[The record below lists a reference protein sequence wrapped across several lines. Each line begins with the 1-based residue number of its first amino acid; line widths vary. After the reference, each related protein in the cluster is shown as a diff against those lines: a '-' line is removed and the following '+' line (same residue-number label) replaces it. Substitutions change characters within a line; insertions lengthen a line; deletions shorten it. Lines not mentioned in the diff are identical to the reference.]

1 MSFRGSF
8 VALAT
13 PFRNGAIDYTAFS
26 GLVERQ
32 ISAGSHGLVVA
43 GTTGESATLEPSEYR
58 ALIEFTRGA
67 VRGRRPVLI
76 GVGTNAT
83 RETERRAQI
92 AESAGADGLLVVTP
106 YYNRPGQRG
115 LQAHFARVARATR
128 LPIVLYNIPKRT
140 GCDLEPDTA
149 AALAATHP
157 NIVAIKE
164 TVCTKERFGALIG
177 AGLAVFTGEDGFLAD
192 GMQWGAS
199 GAISVIGNLRPAQTA
214 ELVRCAAPDGDHD
227 RAAALV
233 EELAPL
239 VDALGLESNPAPLK
253 HALAALGLTTGE
265 LRLPLVSVTEETA
278 RVIEERLGS

>member
-1 MSFRGSF
+1 MSLQGSY

-13 PFRNGAIDYTAFS
+13 PFRDGAIDYSAFS
-26 GLVERQ
+26 GLIERQ
-32 ISAGSHGLVVA
+32 VAARSDGLVVA
-43 GTTGESATLEPSEYR
+43 GTTGESATLDSAEYR
-58 ALIEFTRGA
+58 ALVEFTRGA
-67 VRGRRPVLI
+67 VRGRLPVLI

-83 RETERRAQI
+83 RETVERARI
-92 AESAGADGLLVVTP
+92 AESSGADGLLVVTP

-115 LQAHFARVARATR
+115 LLAHFAAVAQTTR

-140 GCDLEPDTA
+140 GCDLEPATA

-164 TVCTKERFGALIG
+164 TVCTKERFAALIE
-177 AGLAVFTGEDGFLAD
+177 AGLAVFTGEDTFLAD

-199 GAISVIGNLRPAQTA
+199 GAISVIGNLRPAQVA
-214 ELVRCAAPDGDHD
+214 ELLRCAVPGGDAN
-227 RAAALV
+227 RAAAFV

-239 VDALGLESNPAPLK
+239 IDALGLESNPAPLK
-253 HALAALGLTTGE
+253 HALEALGLASGE

-278 RVIEERLGS
+278 RVIEERLGT